1 MTPVKHY
8 FVECRDG
15 FYNVTCNQQC
25 GNCNDGKSCDK
36 INGICLNGC
45 SPQFQPPLCKGIL
58 FVEKNNQ
65 FYVLYFQTINFLKIN
80 FIFRVLM
87 FGIAN

>member
-25 GNCNDGKSCDK
+25 GNCNEGKPCDK

-65 FYVLYFQTINFLKIN
+65 F
-80 FIFRVLM
+80 M
-87 FGIAN
+87 FCISYR